1 MKQHISGKLQ
11 HGKQKRTSSGGSSE
25 ARPSLSESFA
35 VTQILTPNSPSGD
48 NFVFNHLPTDHT

>member
-25 ARPSLSESFA
+25 ARESFA
-35 VTQILTPNSPSGD
+35 VTQILTPNPPSGD